1 MANRRMFSMK
11 IIDTDAFL
19 DMPVSAQNLYFHLCM
34 RADDDGFVSN
44 PKKVMRMVGST
55 DDDYKILCIKRFLIQ
70 FPSGICVIKHWL
82 IHNYIQK
89 DRYEPSQWIEEKN
102 SLSIKENK
110 VYTECIQDVSNLLPQ
125 VRLEVDKDS
134 ISNNRSKKEI
144 YSDGRFVFF
153 WNEYPNKVGKGKAWQ
168 AWLKLKPTNEVARK
182 IVESVRKYRQ
192 TVSWKKDNGQ
202 FIPHAATFLNQRR
215 FDDEVEITN
224 GSVTEF

>member
-34 RADDDGFVSN
+34 RADDNGFVSN

>member
-1 MANRRMFSMK
+1 
-11 IIDTDAFL
+11 
-19 DMPVSAQNLYFHLCM
+19 
-34 RADDDGFVSN
+34 
-44 PKKVMRMVGST
+44 
-55 DDDYKILCIKRFLIQ
+55 
-70 FPSGICVIKHWL
+70 
-82 IHNYIQK
+82 
-89 DRYEPSQWIEEKN
+89 
-102 SLSIKENK
+102 

-168 AWLKLKPTNEVARK
+168 AWLKLKPTNEIARK
-182 IVESVRKYRQ
+182 IVESVRKYKQ
-192 TVSWKKDNGQ
+192 TASWKKDNGQ

-215 FDDEVEITN
+215 FDDEVEITS